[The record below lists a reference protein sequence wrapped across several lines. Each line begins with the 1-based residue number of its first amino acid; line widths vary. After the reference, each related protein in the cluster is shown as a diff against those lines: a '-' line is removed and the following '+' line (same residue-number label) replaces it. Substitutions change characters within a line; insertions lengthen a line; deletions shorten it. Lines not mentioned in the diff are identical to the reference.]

1 MTSPVPGR
9 TPPVKPSM
17 ETIIQRISPPTLP
30 IPTRRFQADV
40 SGTWTTKTK
49 KDSQNLRKKKKYG
62 ILYLSGRNST
72 DLPDH
77 IIIFSFKFYNGGMV
91 WCTLRLSSLTVSCAC
106 QVSRSRGNPEGF
118 PGTVVGAEMAS
129 GLNADEPQCQR

>member
-9 TPPVKPSM
+9 TPPVKPSTVM
-17 ETIIQRISPPTLP
+17 MARRISPPTLP
-30 IPTRRFQADV
+30 TPTRKFQADV
-40 SGTWTTKTK
+40 SGLNYKNK
-49 KDSQNLRKKKKYG
+49 KDSQNLQKKKEYG

-118 PGTVVGAEMAS
+118 PGTVVGADMAS